1 LGLPVNLF
9 AVVYGVAMMVNIAWP
24 RQAVYDPAGTSW
36 MLQYLALLFVAGM
49 VVVGLVVHRTLRGR
63 PAPAAIPAAIAATAT
78 AVAEA

>member
-1 LGLPVNLF
+1 MNLF

-36 MLQYLALLFVAGM
+36 VLQFLALLFVAGM
-49 VVVGLVVHRTLRGR
+49 VVVGLLVHRALRVR
-63 PAPAAIPAAIAATAT
+63 TAPAAVDVTVDAAA